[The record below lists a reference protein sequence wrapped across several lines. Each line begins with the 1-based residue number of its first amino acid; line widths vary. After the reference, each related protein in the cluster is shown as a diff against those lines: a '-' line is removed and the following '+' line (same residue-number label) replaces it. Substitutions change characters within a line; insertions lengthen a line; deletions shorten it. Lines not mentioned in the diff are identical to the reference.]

1 MKNKSL
7 RTFQIEDSL
16 WNKFKMKAGST
27 GKSASSV
34 LVELVNN
41 YITSTPDQID
51 NTATNYINYIDKK
64 IDELRNELLTVIE
77 QLKLDRLNIT
87 ENNYITSIIDA
98 KTDGITYKPSENE
111 LKEDKPERN
120 KQSVKANEG
129 DSGVRAK
136 IEILSGSALMVRF
149 GKKPSNSSYSAYRKK
164 GKQAFMEWSQEN
176 DPDGY
181 SWWLLDESD
190 PKKGYQIV
198 E

>member
-1 MKNKSL
+1 MVKNKSL
-7 RTFQIEDSL
+7 RTFQIEDSV

-51 NTATNYINYIDKK
+51 NTATNYITYIDEK
-64 IDELRNELLTVIE
+64 IDELRTELLGVIE
-77 QLKLDRLNIT
+77 ELKLDRAK
-87 ENNYITSIIDA
+87 IIDSSYISYINNIRTTNEIEVEEN
-98 KTDGITYKPSENE
+98 KDEKELVTSSDSKP
-111 LKEDKPERN
+111 
-120 KQSVKANEG
+120 
-129 DSGVRAK
+129 K
-136 IEILSGSALMVRF
+136 IGILSGAALMVRF
-149 GKKPSNSSYSAYRKK
+149 GKKSSNSSYSVYRKK
-164 GKQAFMEWSQEN
+164 GKEAFMEWSQKN

-198 E
+198 SVN

>member
-1 MKNKSL
+1 MAKNKSL
-7 RTFQIEDSL
+7 RTFQIEDSV
-16 WNKFKMKAGST
+16 WNKFRMKAGSK

-51 NTATNYINYIDKK
+51 NTGTNYITYIDNKV
-64 IDELRNELLTVIE
+64 DELRNELLTVIE
-77 QLKLDRLNIT
+77 ELKLDISNIKS
-87 ENNYITSIIDA
+87 NSYITYISNSE
-98 KTDGITYKPSENE
+98 TDLTPGNE
-111 LKEDKPERN
+111 IEVELNKDEKELVTSSN
-120 KQSVKANEG
+120 T
-129 DSGVRAK
+129 AK
-136 IEILSGSALMVRF
+136 IGILSGAALMVRF
-149 GKKPSNSSYSAYRKK
+149 GKKSSNSSYSAYRKK
-164 GKQAFMEWSQEN
+164 GKQAFMEWSQRN